1 MPRSPRSSHGT
12 NLCIEI
18 GTLARCRRAEGTLH
32 ASESNLHRAESPLH
46 VQRMRPYRAE
56 GSLRFPWNGKSGPQF
71 A

>member
-12 NLCIEI
+12 NLSIDI

-32 ASESNLHRAESPLH
+32 ASESSLHRAGNPLH
-46 VQRMRPYRAE
+46 VQRMRPYRAK
-56 GSLRFPWNGKSGPQF
+56 GSLRFPWNGQSGSQF